1 MLPIEKMFFIVVNKI
16 GCEGM
21 AIGSPNDVLVASVHR
36 LVKRPRSDV
45 GGRMQTVRS
54 LTEEAVAI

>member
-1 MLPIEKMFFIVVNKI
+1 MNWVNNM
-16 GCEGM
+16 GSEGM
-21 AIGSPNDVLVASVHR
+21 VIDVPNDVLVASVHR

-54 LTEEAVAI
+54 LLEDAAAILT